1 MLTNKGTKISCPLD
15 PSSPHITGGAGAGRG
30 RTSEVFIDVT
40 SSFNSDSSNT
50 VSNYLDN
57 IIEGKNTFDELKTI
71 LKRDCSFN
79 WNEIEPKLKE
89 LVIDRCNVLA
99 VKAEKM
105 IIAYEDGKSNHNYIA
120 VADKKWA
127 KSLEQS
133 KNELEADI
141 AFCLIPKGV
150 GCTFDDLIKHFKSL
164 NKFME
169 SVPQWVKK
177 ILIES
182 DENEHEDEQII
193 FDTYRE

>member
-1 MLTNKGTKISCPLD
+1 M
-15 PSSPHITGGAGAGRG
+15 
-30 RTSEVFIDVT
+30 
-40 SSFNSDSSNT
+40 
-50 VSNYLDN
+50 
-57 IIEGKNTFDELKTI
+57 
-71 LKRDCSFN
+71 
-79 WNEIEPKLKE
+79 
-89 LVIDRCNVLA
+89 
-99 VKAEKM
+99 
-105 IIAYEDGKSNHNYIA
+105 
-120 VADKKWA
+120 
-127 KSLEQS
+127 
-133 KNELEADI
+133 